1 MGAKRGWVGVGG
13 LTYSKTAT
21 TSILGNAYSVLNKY
35 KRCID
40 PPDLANLRI
49 LSTFGERVGI

>member
-1 MGAKRGWVGVGG
+1 MVVGG
-13 LTYSKTAT
+13 VTDSKTAT
-21 TSILGNAYSVLNKY
+21 TSILGNAYNVLNKY

-40 PPDLANLRI
+40 PSGLDNLRI